1 MDSAEKIADAVI
13 QKIRDDK
20 HVFWVD
26 PETHAEQHEF
36 LQMLMTERAE
46 KLARRK
52 AIEDKIAGSLIL
64 SFILALI
71 GLIGAGAMGWVR
83 EHIK

>member
-1 MDSAEKIADAVI
+1 MLVQGMKEHHAIWI
-13 QKIRDDK
+13 
-20 HVFWVD
+20 D

-36 LQMLMTERAE
+36 IGMLLQERKD

-64 SFILALI
+64 SIIVGIVTLL
-71 GLIGAGAMGWVR
+71 GAGSLQWLR